1 MTELVLSDFASPLL
15 GRYTQPPRN
24 TRNED
29 AHTKATKTR
38 ESPSEVE
45 RVVSGEVL
53 TASESTYSH
62 LNNTQSRFSQSRDT
76 ASGFTEQPRRHSMQ
90 AAIQIFRDN
99 EAMVVEQN
107 RAVQVSGIIDEYA

>member
-1 MTELVLSDFASPLL
+1 MTELVLSGFASPLL
-15 GRYTQPPRN
+15 GRYTPPPRK

-29 AHTKATKTR
+29 AHPKATEKR
-38 ESPSEVE
+38 ESPSEIE

-62 LNNTQSRFSQSRDT
+62 LNNAQSRNT
-76 ASGFTEQPRRHSMQ
+76 ASGFTEQSRRYSMQ

-99 EAMVVEQN
+99 EAMVVDQN